1 MPHPAPPHVSR
12 FLSAAALALLAGLV
26 LVTSVSAAPPAPAAC
41 DQQDSGERI
50 RCRFG
55 NIIAQ
60 QRAAADMV
68 GFMPDVPEK
77 QKEALKKQVERNDR
91 ARGRTSTEEFKQL
104 TKKSKT
110 ACQVLEIAGDSM
122 GDDDGVCTGNED
134 CVEVAGDQ
142 IGDDDGICRPR
153 NGRNREACVE
163 ICDEEAINSDPG
175 NFDDDPTQPS
185 LGKDVEEQL
194 DDMTGQYVELNQL
207 LEQEAQ
213 IRSAAGILAGSGDPC
228 AAVIARRA
236 NVNTFAFL
244 VGLAGGTRMG
254 ADIAERFCDQ
264 SVFGANAAAVC
275 SVVEGIA
282 GAAQIT
288 ASIFQFGDSSIDS
301 DTADASL
308 ACLKS
313 LNTDL
318 GALSTDV
325 GALSSDVG
333 DLSADL
339 GALSTD
345 VRGIGSA
352 VGDGNAAL
360 ASVQARLDGL
370 QQQIDGLRQMVD
382 GVRGQVAEVRTLLST
397 PQGQREGFPGGSTE
411 PLP

>member
-1 MPHPAPPHVSR
+1 MSR
-12 FLSAAALALLAGLV
+12 PTSPRSFPVLSASALALLTSFS
-26 LVTSVSAAPPAPAAC
+26 LVTSISAQPPAPSVC

-55 NIIAQ
+55 NIISQ
-60 QRAAADMV
+60 QRASAEMIA
-68 GFMPDVPEK
+68 FMPSVPEK
-77 QKEALKKQVERNDR
+77 QKQALMKQVERNDR
-91 ARGRTSTEEFKQL
+91 ARGRTSAEEFKQL

-110 ACQVLEIAGDSM
+110 ACQVLEIAGDNM

-134 CVEVAGDQ
+134 CVEVMGDQ
-142 IGDDDGICRPR
+142 IGNDDGICRPR

-194 DDMTGQYVELNQL
+194 DDITDQYVELNQM

-213 IRSAAGILAGSGDPC
+213 VRSAAGILAGSGDSC
-228 AAVIARRA
+228 ATVIAARA

-244 VGLAGGTRMG
+244 VGLAGGLRMG

-264 SVFGANAAAVC
+264 TAFGVNTAAVC
-275 SVVEGIA
+275 SVIEGIA
-282 GAAQIT
+282 GAGQIT
-288 ASIFQFGDSSIDS
+288 ATIFQFGDSSVDS
-301 DTADASL
+301 DTADASF

-313 LNTDL
+313 LSGDL
-318 GALSTDV
+318 GTLSGDLGT
-325 GALSSDVG
+325 LSS
-333 DLSADL
+333 
-339 GALSTD
+339 D

-360 ASVQARLDGL
+360 AAIQTRIDDL
-370 QQQIDGLRQMVD
+370 QLQLNGLRQMVD
-382 GVRGQVAEVRTLLST
+382 GVRGQVAEVRQLLST
-397 PQGQREGFPGGSTE
+397 PQGQREGFPDGSTE

>member
-1 MPHPAPPHVSR
+1 M
-12 FLSAAALALLAGLV
+12 
-26 LVTSVSAAPPAPAAC
+26 
-41 DQQDSGERI
+41 
-50 RCRFG
+50 
-55 NIIAQ
+55 IA
-60 QRAAADMV
+60 
-68 GFMPDVPEK
+68 FMPTVPEK
-77 QKEALKKQVERNDR
+77 QKQALMKQVERNDR
-91 ARGRTSTEEFKQL
+91 ARGRTPADEFKQL

-110 ACQVLEIAGDSM
+110 TCQILEIAGDNM

-134 CVEVAGDQ
+134 CVEVTGDQ

-194 DDMTGQYVELNQL
+194 DDITGQYVELNQL

-213 IRSAAGILAGSGDPC
+213 VRAAAGILAGSGDPC
-228 AAVIARRA
+228 AAVIAARA
-236 NVNTFAFL
+236 NVRTFAFL
-244 VGLAGGTRMG
+244 VGVAGGTRMG

-264 SVFGANAAAVC
+264 TAFGVNTAAVC
-275 SVVEGIA
+275 SVIEGIA

-288 ASIFQFGDSSIDS
+288 ASIFQFGDSSVDS
-301 DTADASL
+301 DTADASF

-313 LNTDL
+313 LSGNLGALSTNV

-325 GALSSDVG
+325 GALST
-333 DLSADL
+333 DL
-339 GALSTD
+339 GVLSTD

-360 ASVQARLDGL
+360 ASVNARIDGL
-370 QQQIDGLRQMVD
+370 QQQLNGLRQMVD
-382 GVRGQVAEVRTLLST
+382 GVRGQVAEVRQLLST
-397 PQGQREGFPGGSTE
+397 PQGQREGFPNGSTE

>member
-1 MPHPAPPHVSR
+1 VSA
-12 FLSAAALALLAGLV
+12 SALALLASLSF
-26 LVTSVSAAPPAPAAC
+26 VTSISAQPPAPSVC

-55 NIIAQ
+55 NIISQ
-60 QRAAADMV
+60 QRASAEMIA
-68 GFMPDVPEK
+68 FMPSVPEK
-77 QKEALKKQVERNDR
+77 QKQALMKQVERNDR
-91 ARGRTSTEEFKQL
+91 ARGRTLAEEFKQL

-110 ACQVLEIAGDSM
+110 ACQVLEIAGDNM

-134 CVEVAGDQ
+134 CVEVMGDQ

-194 DDMTGQYVELNQL
+194 DDITDQYVELNQM

-213 IRSAAGILAGSGDPC
+213 LRSAAGILAGSGDPC
-228 AAVIARRA
+228 ATVIAARA

-244 VGLAGGTRMG
+244 VGLAGGLRMG

-264 SVFGANAAAVC
+264 TAFGVNTAAVC
-275 SVVEGIA
+275 SVIEGIA
-282 GAAQIT
+282 GAGQIT
-288 ASIFQFGDSSIDS
+288 ATIFQFGDSSVDS
-301 DTADASL
+301 DTADASF

-313 LNTDL
+313 LSGDL
-318 GALSTDV
+318 GT
-325 GALSSDVG
+325 
-333 DLSADL
+333 LSADV
-339 GALSTD
+339 GTLSSD

-360 ASVQARLDGL
+360 AAIQTRIDDL
-370 QQQIDGLRQMVD
+370 QLQLNGLRQMVD
-382 GVRGQVAEVRTLLST
+382 GVRGQVAEVRQLLST